1 MEDNR
6 HIILRCDLYNIIEL
20 ERGCCGQILYQKRNW
35 FWKSWVKKFFQF
47 QNGRLHI
54 WKPTQSHKKCTKLNI
69 KSSSLLTNIVP
80 KNYLTGYKIYKFDII
95 KGNGKYKYTFA
106 SPRREKIL
114 LLWNQIYSHIHAES
128 SEIFFSG

>member
-54 WKPTQSHKKCTKLNI
+54 WKPTQSHKKCKKLNI
-69 KSSSLLTNIVP
+69 KPSSLLTNIIP